1 MLFGQKSF
9 VQKASGQSG
18 EEVSLQMQQLRR
30 QETGQIWFKKEKGQ
44 IRFLDF
50 FPLKKLETK
59 RNCSSGKNCIVRNI
73 IDCIFDCAPEYT
85 CLRATIN
92 MILLSY

>member
-18 EEVSLQMQQLRR
+18 EEVSLQMQQRWR

-59 RNCSSGKNCIVRNI
+59 LFEWQELYRSKHYRL
-73 IDCIFDCAPEYT
+73 Y
-85 CLRATIN
+85 L
-92 MILLSY
+92 